1 LLKLKSSEKVILIKN
16 GKILET
22 TQFTRKAEFLIAFGK
37 PYPLDTVKELVDLK
51 TGRKVYL
58 ILEDKI
64 PDSVLDNLQKLVVK
78 EEVYNVTKALLW
90 YTSRPLQTMIA
101 IGIAGL
107 FAGTYLQ
114 QITEK
119 FFEWLKSLPPETVAS
134 VTQTLNLVLM
144 IVLIA
149 IPIISV
155 ILRRKQ

>member
-1 LLKLKSSEKVILIKN
+1 LKLKSSEKVILIKN

-37 PYPLDTVKELVDLK
+37 PYPLDTVKELSDLK
-51 TGRKVYL
+51 TGKKVYL
-58 ILEDKI
+58 IIEDKLPEPI
-64 PDSVLDNLQKLVVK
+64 IDNLQRLVVK
-78 EEVYNVTKALLW
+78 QEVYNITKALLW
-90 YTSRPLQTMIA
+90 YTSKPLQTLIA
-101 IGIAGL
+101 VGIAGV

-114 QITEK
+114 RLTEQ
-119 FFEWLKSLPPETVAS
+119 FFEWLKSLPPQTVAS